1 MLSIC
6 LLGTLNTDE
15 ARSVAKVTELDGIFE
30 AMIDWESRGVRFALA
45 TVVGVRGSTYRGLA
59 ARQAVS
65 EHSASVG
72 TISGGC
78 LDNDLHQ
85 VAAMVIET
93 GMPKLVEFDLTADD
107 EAIWGWGIGCNG
119 ATEVL
124 VEPSSSAIEL
134 ADHLSAT
141 RIGRRSAIVHSLD
154 PESLGSRRFI
164 TPSGDAPVLGR
175 LTEAAQEAMRE
186 GRHRVVVVEGER
198 SLIEV
203 VGSPSKLLVCGAG
216 HDADPVVKYGAELG
230 FETIV
235 TDDRR
240 HLLRAERFPDGTEL
254 VHADARELA
263 EVIPLNERTYVVLM
277 SHNYLRDLEYLR
289 QLHGADV
296 AYVGALGPSE
306 RLDRLYADL
315 ANEGVVFDDS
325 MRRRVR
331 GPAGLDI
338 GAEGPVEIAWSIMSE
353 ILAVRTGSSGEPVS
367 VVKRRS
373 SRD

>member
-1 MLSIC
+1 
-6 LLGTLNTDE
+6 
-15 ARSVAKVTELDGIFE
+15 VTELDGILE
-30 AMIDWESRGVRFALA
+30 TMIDWATRDVPFALA

-85 VAAMVIET
+85 VAATVIAT
-93 GMPKLVEFDLTADD
+93 GEPVLVEFDLTADD

-124 VEPSSSAIEL
+124 VEPSSSALQL
-134 ADHLSAT
+134 AERLRVSHL
-141 RIGRRSAIVHSLD
+141 GRRSAIIHSLD
-154 PESLGSRRFI
+154 SDSLATRRFV
-164 TPSGDAPVLGR
+164 TPTGDTPVLGK

-186 GRHRVVVVEGER
+186 GRHRVVEVEGGR

-203 VGSPSKLLVCGAG
+203 VGSPTRLLVCGAG
-216 HDADPVVKYGAELG
+216 HDADPVVRYGRELG

-240 HLLRAERFPDGTEL
+240 HLLTTERFPNGTEL
-254 VHADARELA
+254 VHAEARELSS
-263 EVIPLNERTYVVLM
+263 VISLDERTYVVLM

-289 QLHGADV
+289 QLQGSSV
-296 AYVGALGPSE
+296 AYIGALGPSE
-306 RLDRLYADL
+306 RLDRLFADL
-315 ANEGVVFDDS
+315 ASEGVVFDEE

-353 ILAVRTGSSGEPVS
+353 VLAVRTGASGEPVS
-367 VVKRRS
+367 VVKRRE
-373 SRD
+373 RD

>member
-1 MLSIC
+1 M
-6 LLGTLNTDE
+6 
-15 ARSVAKVTELDGIFE
+15 TELETILETMFE
-30 AMIDWESRGVRFALA
+30 WQRRGVPFALA

-65 EHSASVG
+65 DQSASVG

-85 VAAMVIET
+85 IAAHVIET
-93 GMPKLVEFDLTADD
+93 GQPQLVEFDLMADD

-124 VEPSSSAIEL
+124 VEPSTTALEL
-134 ADHLSAT
+134 GQRLGAFRA
-141 RIGRRSAIVHSLD
+141 GRRSAVIHSLD
-154 PESLGSRRFI
+154 PQNLGSRRFV
-164 TPSGDAPVLGR
+164 TPSGDAPVLGQ
-175 LTEAAQEAMRE
+175 LTEEAQEAMRE
-186 GRHRVVVVEGER
+186 GRHRVVEIEGER

-203 VGSPSKLLVCGAG
+203 VGSPSRLLVCGAG
-216 HDADPVVKYGAELG
+216 HDADPVVRYGSELG

-240 HLLRAERFPDGTEL
+240 HLLMTERFPEGTEL
-254 VHADARELA
+254 VHADAGELKS
-263 EVIPLNERTYVVLM
+263 VVNLDDRTYVVLM

-289 QLHGADV
+289 QLHGSSV
-296 AYVGALGPSE
+296 VYVGALGPSE
-306 RLDRLYADL
+306 RLDRLFDDLESEGIVFGADL
-315 ANEGVVFDDS
+315 KQ
-325 MRRRVR
+325 RIR

-353 ILAVRTGSSGEPVS
+353 ILAVRTGTSGEPVS

-373 SRD
+373 TPASD

>member
-1 MLSIC
+1 M
-6 LLGTLNTDE
+6 
-15 ARSVAKVTELDGIFE
+15 TELDGILE
-30 AMIDWESRGVRFALA
+30 TMIDWASRGVPFALA

-85 VAAMVIET
+85 VAATVIAT
-93 GMPKLVEFDLTADD
+93 GEPVLVEFDLTADD

-124 VEPSSSAIEL
+124 VEPSSSALQL
-134 ADHLSAT
+134 AERLRASHL
-141 RIGRRSAIVHSLD
+141 GRRSAIIHSLD
-154 PESLGSRRFI
+154 PDRLATRRFV
-164 TPSGDAPVLGR
+164 TPTGDTPVLGK

-186 GRHRVVVVEGER
+186 GRHRVVEVEGER

-203 VGSPSKLLVCGAG
+203 VGSPTRLLVCGAG
-216 HDADPVVKYGAELG
+216 HDANPVVRYGRELG

-240 HLLRAERFPDGTEL
+240 HLLTTERFPNGTEL
-254 VHADARELA
+254 VHAEARELSS
-263 EVIPLNERTYVVLM
+263 VIPLDERTYVVLM

-289 QLHGADV
+289 QLHGSPV
-296 AYVGALGPSE
+296 AYIGALGPSE
-306 RLDRLYADL
+306 RLDRLFADL
-315 ANEGVVFDDS
+315 ASEGVMFDEE
-325 MRRRVR
+325 MRRRIR

-353 ILAVRTGSSGEPVS
+353 VLAIRSGATGEPVS
-367 VVKRRS
+367 VVKRRE
-373 SRD
+373 RD

>member
-1 MLSIC
+1 
-6 LLGTLNTDE
+6 
-15 ARSVAKVTELDGIFE
+15 
-30 AMIDWESRGVRFALA
+30 MIDWEARGVPFALA

-85 VAAMVIET
+85 VAATVIAS
-93 GMPKLVEFDLTADD
+93 GKPMLVEFDLTADD

-124 VEPSSSAIEL
+124 VEPSSSALEL
-134 ADHLSAT
+134 AERLRASLV
-141 RIGRRSAIVHSLD
+141 GRRAAVIHSLD
-154 PESLGSRRFI
+154 PDNLGSRRFI
-164 TPSGDAPVLGR
+164 TPAGDTPVVGK

-186 GRHRVVVVEGER
+186 GRHRVVEIEGER

-203 VGSPSKLLVCGAG
+203 VGSPSRLLVCGAG
-216 HDADPVVKYGAELG
+216 HDADPVVRFGSELG
-230 FETIV
+230 FETVV

-240 HLLRAERFPDGTEL
+240 HLLTPERFPDGTEL
-254 VHADARELA
+254 VHAEARELA
-263 EVIPLNERTYVVLM
+263 SVISLDERTYVVLM

-289 QLHGADV
+289 QLHGSRV
-296 AYVGALGPSE
+296 PYVGALGPSE

-315 ANEGVVFDDS
+315 ASDGVMFDDV
-325 MRRRVR
+325 MRGRIR

-353 ILAVRTGSSGEPVS
+353 VLAVRTGSTGEPVS
-367 VVKRRS
+367 VVKRRQ
-373 SRD
+373 D

>member
-1 MLSIC
+1 
-6 LLGTLNTDE
+6 
-15 ARSVAKVTELDGIFE
+15 VTELETILETMFE
-30 AMIDWESRGVRFALA
+30 WQRRGVPFALA

-65 EHSASVG
+65 DQSASVG

-85 VAAMVIET
+85 IAAHVIET
-93 GMPKLVEFDLTADD
+93 GQPQLVEFDLMADD

-124 VEPSSSAIEL
+124 VEPSTTALEL
-134 ADHLSAT
+134 GQRLGAFRA
-141 RIGRRSAIVHSLD
+141 GRRSAVIHSLD
-154 PESLGSRRFI
+154 PQNLGSRRFV
-164 TPSGDAPVLGR
+164 TPSGDAPVLGQ
-175 LTEAAQEAMRE
+175 LTEEAQEAMRE
-186 GRHRVVVVEGER
+186 GRHRVVEIEGER

-203 VGSPSKLLVCGAG
+203 VGSPSRLLVCGAG
-216 HDADPVVKYGAELG
+216 HDADPVVRYGSELG

-240 HLLRAERFPDGTEL
+240 HLLMTERFPEGTEL
-254 VHADARELA
+254 VHADAGELKS
-263 EVIPLNERTYVVLM
+263 VVNLDDRTYVVLM

-289 QLHGADV
+289 QLHGSSV
-296 AYVGALGPSE
+296 VYVGALGPSE
-306 RLDRLYADL
+306 RLDRLFDDLESEGIVFGADL
-315 ANEGVVFDDS
+315 KQ
-325 MRRRVR
+325 RIR

-353 ILAVRTGSSGEPVS
+353 ILAVRTGTSGEPVS

-373 SRD
+373 TPASD

>member
-1 MLSIC
+1 MHSIFW
-6 LLGTLNTDE
+6 LGTPNIAE
-15 ARSVAKVTELDGIFE
+15 SRSVADVTELDGILE
-30 AMIDWESRGVRFALA
+30 TMIDWDSRGVPFALA

-85 VAAMVIET
+85 VAATVIST
-93 GMPKLVEFDLTADD
+93 GEPMLVEFDLTADD

-124 VEPSSSAIEL
+124 VEPSSSALEL
-134 ADHLSAT
+134 AERLRASHL
-141 RIGRRSAIVHSLD
+141 GRRSAIIHSLD
-154 PESLGSRRFI
+154 PDSLGTRRFI
-164 TPSGDAPVLGR
+164 TPTGDTPVVGR

-186 GRHRVVVVEGER
+186 GRHRVVDVEGER

-203 VGSPSKLLVCGAG
+203 VGSPSRLLVCGAG
-216 HDADPVVKYGAELG
+216 HDADPVVRYGRELG

-240 HLLRAERFPDGTEL
+240 HLLTAERFPHGSEL
-254 VHADARELA
+254 VHAEARELSS
-263 EVIPLNERTYVVLM
+263 VIPLDERTYVVLM

-289 QLHGADV
+289 QLHGSRV
-296 AYVGALGPSE
+296 PYIGALGPSE
-306 RLDRLYADL
+306 RLDRLYSDL
-315 ANEGVVFDDS
+315 ATEGVLFDDD
-325 MRRRVR
+325 MKQRIH

-338 GAEGPVEIAWSIMSE
+338 GAEGPVEIAWSIISE
-353 ILAVRTGSSGEPVS
+353 ILAVRTGATGEPVS
-367 VVKRRS
+367 VVKRRD
-373 SRD
+373 RD

>member
-1 MLSIC
+1 M
-6 LLGTLNTDE
+6 
-15 ARSVAKVTELDGIFE
+15 TELDGILE
-30 AMIDWESRGVRFALA
+30 TMIDWEARGVAFALA

-78 LDNDLHQ
+78 LDNDLHH
-85 VAAMVIET
+85 VAATVIAS
-93 GMPKLVEFDLTADD
+93 GVPRLVEFDLTADD

-124 VEPSSSAIEL
+124 VEPSSSAL
-134 ADHLSAT
+134 ALAEHLRAGHL
-141 RIGRRSAIVHSLD
+141 GRRAAIVHSLHAAT
-154 PESLGSRRFI
+154 LGARRFI
-164 TPSGDAPVLGR
+164 TPTGDTPVVGKLA
-175 LTEAAQEAMRE
+175 EAAQEAMRE
-186 GRHRVVVVEGER
+186 GRHRIVEVEGER

-203 VGSPSKLLVCGAG
+203 VGSPSRLLVCGAG
-216 HDADPVVKYGAELG
+216 HDADPVVRYATDLG

-240 HLLRAERFPDGTEL
+240 HLLTAERFPHGTEL
-254 VHADARELA
+254 VHADAGELSS
-263 EVIPLNERTYVVLM
+263 VIPLDERTYVVLM

-289 QLHGADV
+289 QLYGTPV
-296 AYVGALGPSE
+296 PYVGALGPSG
-306 RLDRLYADL
+306 RLDRLYDDL
-315 ANEGVVFDDS
+315 ASEGIVFDDE
-325 MRRRVR
+325 MRRRIR

-353 ILAVRTGSSGEPVS
+353 VLTVRTGASGEPVS
-367 VVKRRS
+367 VVKRRAS
-373 SRD
+373 D

>member
-6 LLGTLNTDE
+6 SPATPNIAE
-15 ARSVAKVTELDGIFE
+15 ARSVACVTELDGILE
-30 AMIDWESRGVRFALA
+30 TMYDWQARGVRFALA

-85 VAAMVIET
+85 VAATVIST
-93 GMPKLVEFDLTADD
+93 GEPVLVEFDLTADD

-124 VEPSSSAIEL
+124 VEPSGSALEL
-134 ADHLSAT
+134 AERLGASQV
-141 RIGRRSAIVHSLD
+141 GRRSAIVHSLD
-154 PESLGSRRFI
+154 PDTLGSRRFI
-164 TPSGDAPVLGR
+164 TPTGDTPVLGR

-186 GRHRVVVVEGER
+186 GRHRVVEVEGER

-203 VGSPSKLLVCGAG
+203 VGSPSRLLVCGAG
-216 HDADPVVKYGAELG
+216 HDADPVVKYAAELG

-240 HLLRAERFPDGTEL
+240 HLLTAERFPEGTEL
-254 VHADARELA
+254 VHAEARELSS
-263 EVIPLNERTYVVLM
+263 VMPLDERTYVVLM

-289 QLHGADV
+289 QLHDRPV
-296 AYVGALGPSE
+296 PYIGALGPSE

-315 ANEGVVFDDS
+315 ASEGVVFDS
-325 MRRRVR
+325 EAKRRIR

-338 GAEGPVEIAWSIMSE
+338 GAEGPVEIAWSIISE
-353 ILAVRTGSSGEPVS
+353 VLAVRTGTTGEPVS
-367 VVKRRS
+367 AVKRR
-373 SRD
+373 DAD

>member
-1 MLSIC
+1 
-6 LLGTLNTDE
+6 
-15 ARSVAKVTELDGIFE
+15 VTGVNELDTILE
-30 AMIDWESRGVRFALA
+30 AMIDWDRRGVPFALA

-65 EHSASVG
+65 DQSASVG

-85 VAAMVIET
+85 VAAHVIET
-93 GMPKLVEFDLTADD
+93 GQPQLVEFDLTADD

-124 VEPSSSAIEL
+124 VEPSETALEL
-134 ADHLSAT
+134 GERLGTT
-141 RIGRRSAIVHSLD
+141 RAGRRSAIIHSLD
-154 PESLGSRRFI
+154 PIGLGSRRFI
-164 TPSGDAPVLGR
+164 TPSGDTPVLGQ
-175 LTEAAQEAMRE
+175 LTEEAEAAMRE
-186 GRHRVVVVEGER
+186 GRHRVVEIEGER

-203 VGSPSKLLVCGAG
+203 VGSPSRLLVCGAG
-216 HDADPVVKYGAELG
+216 HDANPVVHYGADLG

-240 HLLRAERFPDGTEL
+240 HLLTTERFPEGTEL
-254 VHADARELA
+254 VHAEARELA
-263 EVIPLNERTYVVLM
+263 SAVNLDERTYVVLM

-289 QLHGADV
+289 QIHGSSV

-306 RLDRLYADL
+306 RLDRLFDDL
-315 ANEGVVFDDS
+315 DDEGLVFDPGLK
-325 MRRRVR
+325 RRIR

-338 GAEGPVEIAWSIMSE
+338 GAEGPVEIAWSIMAE

-367 VVKRRS
+367 VVKRRP
-373 SRD
+373 RVD

>member
-1 MLSIC
+1 MRWTCSPE
-6 LLGTLNTDE
+6 TPNTAE
-15 ARSVAKVTELDGIFE
+15 RRIVAPVTELDGILE
-30 AMIDWESRGVRFALA
+30 TMNDWDSRGVRFALA

-85 VAAMVIET
+85 VAATVIESST
-93 GMPKLVEFDLTADD
+93 PRLVEFDLTADD

-124 VEPSSSAIEL
+124 VEPSSSALEL
-134 ADHLSAT
+134 AERLETTSL
-141 RIGRRSAIVHSLD
+141 GRRSAIVHSLE

-164 TPSGDAPVLGR
+164 TPAGDAPVLGK
-175 LTEAAQEAMRE
+175 LTEAAEEAMRE
-186 GRHRVVVVEGER
+186 GRHRVVDVEGER

-216 HDADPVVKYGAELG
+216 HDADPVVRYGSELG
-230 FETIV
+230 FESIV

-240 HLLRAERFPDGTEL
+240 HLLTAERFPQGTEL
-254 VHADARELA
+254 VHAEASELSS
-263 EVIPLNERTYVVLM
+263 VIPLDERTYVVLM

-315 ANEGVVFDDS
+315 ESEGIVFDDAA
-325 MRRRVR
+325 RRRIR

-338 GAEGPVEIAWSIMSE
+338 GAEGPLEIAWSIMSE
-353 ILAVRTGSSGEPVS
+353 ILTVRTDSSGEPVS
-367 VVKRRS
+367 VVKRRRV
-373 SRD
+373 RD

>member
-1 MLSIC
+1 
-6 LLGTLNTDE
+6 
-15 ARSVAKVTELDGIFE
+15 
-30 AMIDWESRGVRFALA
+30 MIDWEARGVPFALA

-85 VAAMVIET
+85 VAATVIET
-93 GMPKLVEFDLTADD
+93 GVPRLVEFDLTADD

-124 VEPSSSAIEL
+124 VEPSGMALEL
-134 ADHLSAT
+134 AERLRASQL
-141 RIGRRSAIVHSLD
+141 GRRSAIIHSLD
-154 PESLGSRRFI
+154 PESLGARRFV
-164 TPSGDAPVLGR
+164 TPAGDAPVVGK

-186 GRHRVVVVEGER
+186 GRHRVVEVEGER

-203 VGSPSKLLVCGAG
+203 VGSPSRLLVCGAG
-216 HDADPVVKYGAELG
+216 HDADPVVRFGTELG

-240 HLLRAERFPDGTEL
+240 HLLTAERFPDGTEL
-254 VHADARELA
+254 VHAEARELSS
-263 EVIPLNERTYVVLM
+263 VITLDERTYVILM

-289 QLHGADV
+289 QLHGSAV
-296 AYVGALGPSE
+296 AYIGALGPSE

-315 ANEGVVFDDS
+315 AQEGVVFDED
-325 MRRRVR
+325 MRRRIR

-338 GAEGPVEIAWSIMSE
+338 GAEGPIEIAWSIMSE
-353 ILAVRTGSSGEPVS
+353 ILAMRTGATGAPVS
-367 VVKRRS
+367 VVKRRD
-373 SRD
+373 RN

>member
-1 MLSIC
+1 MLWTCSPE
-6 LLGTLNTDE
+6 TPNTAE
-15 ARSVAKVTELDGIFE
+15 RRIVARVTELDGILE
-30 AMIDWESRGVRFALA
+30 TMNDWDSRGVRFALA

-78 LDNDLHQ
+78 LDNDLHR
-85 VAAMVIET
+85 VAATVIESST
-93 GMPKLVEFDLTADD
+93 PRLVEFDLTADD

-124 VEPSSSAIEL
+124 VEPSSSALEL
-134 ADHLSAT
+134 AERLETTSL
-141 RIGRRSAIVHSLD
+141 GRRSAIVHSLE

-164 TPSGDAPVLGR
+164 TPAGDAPVLGK
-175 LTEAAQEAMRE
+175 LTEAAEEAMRE
-186 GRHRVVVVEGER
+186 GRHRVVDVEGER

-216 HDADPVVKYGAELG
+216 HDADPVVRYGSELG
-230 FETIV
+230 FESIV

-240 HLLRAERFPDGTEL
+240 HLLTAERFPAGTEL
-254 VHADARELA
+254 VHAEASELSSA
-263 EVIPLNERTYVVLM
+263 ITLDERTYVVLM

-306 RLDRLYADL
+306 RLDRLYDDL
-315 ANEGVVFDDS
+315 ELEGIVFDDAA
-325 MRRRVR
+325 RRRIR

-353 ILAVRTGSSGEPVS
+353 ILTVRTDSSGEPVS
-367 VVKRRS
+367 VVKRRRV
-373 SRD
+373 RD

>member
-1 MLSIC
+1 MRSIC
-6 LLGTLNTDE
+6 SPGTPSTAESRN
-15 ARSVAKVTELDGIFE
+15 VAGVTELDGILE
-30 AMIDWESRGVRFALA
+30 TLIDWEARGVPFALA

-85 VAAMVIET
+85 VAATVIGT
-93 GMPKLVEFDLTADD
+93 GKPVLVEFDLTADD

-124 VEPSSSAIEL
+124 VEPSSSALEL
-134 ADHLSAT
+134 AGRLRASHL
-141 RIGRRSAIVHSLD
+141 GRRSAIIHSLD
-154 PESLGSRRFI
+154 PDSLAARRFI
-164 TPSGDAPVLGR
+164 SPTGDTPVVGK

-186 GRHRVVVVEGER
+186 GRHRVVEVEGER

-203 VGSPSKLLVCGAG
+203 VGSPSRLLVCGAG
-216 HDADPVVKYGAELG
+216 HDADPVVRYGRELG

-240 HLLRAERFPDGTEL
+240 HLLTTERFPDGTEL
-254 VHADARELA
+254 VHAEARELSS
-263 EVIPLNERTYVVLM
+263 VVPLDERTYVVLM

-289 QLHGADV
+289 QLHGSPV
-296 AYVGALGPSE
+296 PYIGALGPGE

-315 ANEGVVFDDS
+315 ASEGVVFDEA
-325 MRRRVR
+325 MKGRIR

-338 GAEGPVEIAWSIMSE
+338 GAEGPVEIAWSILSE
-353 ILAVRTGSSGEPVS
+353 VLALRTGATGEPVS
-367 VVKRRS
+367 VVKRRG
-373 SRD
+373 RD

>member
-1 MLSIC
+1 M
-6 LLGTLNTDE
+6 
-15 ARSVAKVTELDGIFE
+15 TELDGILE
-30 AMIDWESRGVRFALA
+30 TMIDWESRGVPFALA

-85 VAAMVIET
+85 VAATVIAT
-93 GMPKLVEFDLTADD
+93 GKPMLVEFDLTADD

-124 VEPSSSAIEL
+124 VEPSTSALEL
-134 ADHLSAT
+134 AERLRTS
-141 RIGRRSAIVHSLD
+141 RLGRRSAIVHSLD
-154 PESLGSRRFI
+154 PDDLGSRRFI
-164 TPSGDAPVLGR
+164 TPSGGTPVLGK

-186 GRHRVVVVEGER
+186 GRHRVVEVEGER

-203 VGSPSKLLVCGAG
+203 VGSPSRLLVCGAG

-240 HLLRAERFPDGTEL
+240 HLLTTERFPDGTEL
-254 VHADARELA
+254 IHAEARELSS
-263 EVIPLNERTYVVLM
+263 VITVDERTYVVLM

-289 QLHGADV
+289 QLHGSPAP
-296 AYVGALGPSE
+296 YIGALGPSD

-315 ANEGVVFDDS
+315 ASEGVVFDDDTK
-325 MRRRVR
+325 RRIR

-338 GAEGPVEIAWSIMSE
+338 GAEGPLEIAWSIMSE
-353 ILAVRTGSSGEPVS
+353 ILAVRTGASGAPVS
-367 VVKRRS
+367 VVKRRG
-373 SRD
+373 RD